1 VLQKR
6 SEDRAYFPYER
17 KKPPRLKAS
26 LRPML
31 QRLAPALQVSAW
43 FNVTEPLTL
52 LALRGSVVVLHAFQ
66 MRCPGCIQLA
76 TPQAQRIHEIFAAAD
91 VRVIGLHTV
100 FEHHATIT
108 SDALAKFIAER
119 SLTFPIAVDA
129 PDGHDGIPLTMKAY
143 ALDGTP
149 SLVLLDRAGRIR
161 MKRFGHIP
169 DLELG
174 AAIATL
180 AAE

>member
-1 VLQKR
+1 
-6 SEDRAYFPYER
+6 
-17 KKPPRLKAS
+17 
-26 LRPML
+26 ML
-31 QRLAPALQVSAW
+31 LRLAPPLQVSVW

-66 MRCPGCIQLA
+66 MGCPGCIQLA
-76 TPQAQRIHEIFAAAD
+76 TPQAQHIHEIFAAAD
-91 VRVIGLHTV
+91 VKVIGLHSV
-100 FEHHATIT
+100 FENHATMT
-108 SDALAKFIAER
+108 PDALAKFIAER
-119 SLTFPIAVDA
+119 GLTFPIAVDE
-129 PDGHDGIPLTMKAY
+129 PDGENGIPLTMKAL

-161 MKRFGHIP
+161 MKRLGHIP

-180 AAE
+180 AAESG